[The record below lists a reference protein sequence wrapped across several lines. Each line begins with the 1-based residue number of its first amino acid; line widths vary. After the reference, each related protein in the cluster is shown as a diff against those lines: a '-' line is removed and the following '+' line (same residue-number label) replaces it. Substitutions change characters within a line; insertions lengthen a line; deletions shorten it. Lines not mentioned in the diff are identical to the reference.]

1 MRTQLQLQNRYY
13 PLITINLKIIR
24 DLLLTPQITAAV
36 NISWKML
43 EKIINHRARA
53 IAQLVVSRAA
63 FAVKI
68 EVADWW
74 VKITWIAS
82 VSASTRALE
91 NIVKKRKNINT
102 TLIGENTR
110 SFHNSKQMTRLML
123 RLSSLTSRSWSTCA
137 DSWRK

>member
-1 MRTQLQLQNRYY
+1 MRIRNVLILVGRMRTQLQLQNRYY

-68 EVADWW
+68 EVAD
-74 VKITWIAS
+74 
-82 VSASTRALE
+82 
-91 NIVKKRKNINT
+91 
-102 TLIGENTR
+102 
-110 SFHNSKQMTRLML
+110 
-123 RLSSLTSRSWSTCA
+123 
-137 DSWRK
+137 